1 MNNFTKSIVYSGV
14 VLAAG
19 LVAIFAIYNNMGT
32 DGSNVSYIEPAAGE
46 QLSEDI
52 SEAYDNTVEAIEE
65 TATDAGAAISETAE
79 KATEAVAETAEDAA
93 TAIEETIEN
102 ADMTETPEE
111 VETQEASD
119 NSPEDRTAKGEDVQ
133 QTEPASGD
141 AVIENAKEL
150 LENSKTEAET
160 EAK

>member
-46 QLSEDI
+46 ETFTESV
-52 SEAYDNTVEAIEE
+52 SEAYDNTVEAI
-65 TATDAGAAISETAE
+65 
-79 KATEAVAETAEDAA
+79 AETAEDAEAAITGETDTEA
-93 TAIEETIEN
+93 TAEAEAEEPMSAEEKAIKE
-102 ADMTETPEE
+102 ADMSETPDE
-111 VETQEASD
+111 VETQQATD
-119 NSPEDRTAKGEDVQ
+119 NSPEDRTAKGEDLE

-141 AVIENAKEL
+141 QVIENAKEL
-150 LENSKTEAET
+150 LEEKKAE
-160 EAK
+160 ESAE

>member
-32 DGSNVSYIEPAAGE
+32 DASNVSYIEPAAGE
-46 QLSEDI
+46 ETMTEKAT
-52 SEAYDNTVEAIEE
+52 EAYDNTVEAITE
-65 TATDAGAAISETAE
+65 TAEDAGEAISETAE
-79 KATEAVAETAEDAA
+79 DTT
-93 TAIEETIEN
+93 TAIEETIEE
-102 ADMTETPEE
+102 ADATETAEE

-119 NSPEDRTAKGEDVQ
+119 NSPEDRTAAGDDVE

-150 LENSKTEAET
+150 LEESKTEEAAE
-160 EAK
+160 